1 MRKYLASFFPSAA
14 AIISM
19 LILPFLLTS
28 YFVVTQYSD
37 RFITEQGVSYADVQ
51 TNLLG
56 KLLLNQNLIDMFNRF
71 TDFAVWGIV
80 AIVVLIVLWVF
91 GNAKV
96 SLQNHYTQEEFKNF
110 NVSKQAWH
118 QHFFVVAMLKISLIA
133 VAMYAFMVIIVK
145 IIPLLATN
153 LSVASETLSQTNI
166 WPVVQ
171 AELYLFLLQVLIVTC
186 LKVFRHVRAD

>member
-1 MRKYLASFFPSAA
+1 
-14 AIISM
+14 M

-110 NVSKQAWH
+110 NVSKQSWH